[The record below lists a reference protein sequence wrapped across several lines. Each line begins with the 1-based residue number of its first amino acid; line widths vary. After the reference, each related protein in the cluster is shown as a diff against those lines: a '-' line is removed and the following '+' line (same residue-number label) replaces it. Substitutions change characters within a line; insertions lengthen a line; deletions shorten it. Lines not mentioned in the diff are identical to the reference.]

1 MLITYKSRMLMKICT
16 QASVAEKE
24 YGTRMAEKIHQR
36 VDELS
41 AADSVE
47 MMVKFH
53 IGRCHALSG
62 NRKRQ
67 FALDLVHPYR
77 LIFAKRGEEISLVE
91 IQEIVDYH

>member
-16 QASVAEKE
+16 QASVAERK
-24 YGTRMAEKIHQR
+24 YGIRMAEKIQQR

-62 NRKRQ
+62 NRKGQ

-77 LIFAKRGEEISLVE
+77 LIFAKREEEITLVE

>member
-16 QASVAEKE
+16 QASVAEKK
-24 YGTRMAEKIHQR
+24 YGIRMAEKIHQR

-41 AADSVE
+41 AADSVD

-62 NRKRQ
+62 NRKGQ

>member
-16 QASVAEKE
+16 QASVAEKK

-41 AADSVE
+41 AADSVD

-62 NRKRQ
+62 NRKGQ

-77 LIFAKRGEEISLVE
+77 LILAKRGEEISLVE